1 MTWTEEQ
8 LREYYSSG
16 GDIRPERRDTSVAG
30 GFRDLPPP
38 EPDNFPE
45 NMPKVSEELAER
57 LLTVE
62 AYREA
67 AFANGIPFRPNGLF
81 PMNDPLLTQLSSD
94 PGCHA
99 FQKNVLGFDED
110 GEPTYVPADSFAHGD
125 GGAANG
131 VDLRCFYRPAT
142 RTVVAAFRLGSRAA
156 IAHHMYTTAHGGS
169 IETVLDET
177 TAEVVKC
184 ALTPAVATTEMK
196 ATRKKPL
203 ELFKTYRVDAELVS
217 STDVKSFTKAT
228 MTDPSN
234 PNVPVA
240 IGEAI
245 LAHTARIA
253 KMFGRKRTSFNTA
266 V

>member
-1 MTWTEEQ
+1 
-8 LREYYSSG
+8 
-16 GDIRPERRDTSVAG
+16 
-30 GFRDLPPP
+30 
-38 EPDNFPE
+38 
-45 NMPKVSEELAER
+45 
-57 LLTVE
+57 
-62 AYREA
+62 
-67 AFANGIPFRPNGLF
+67 
-81 PMNDPLLTQLSSD
+81 
-94 PGCHA
+94 
-99 FQKNVLGFDED
+99 
-110 GEPTYVPADSFAHGD
+110 
-125 GGAANG
+125 
-131 VDLRCFYRPAT
+131 
-142 RTVVAAFRLGSRAA
+142 
-156 IAHHMYTTAHGGS
+156 MYTTAHGGS

-196 ATRKKPL
+196 ATLKKPL

-217 STDVKSFTKAT
+217 STDVKSITKAT

>member
-1 MTWTEEQ
+1 M
-8 LREYYSSG
+8 
-16 GDIRPERRDTSVAG
+16 
-30 GFRDLPPP
+30 
-38 EPDNFPE
+38 
-45 NMPKVSEELAER
+45 
-57 LLTVE
+57 
-62 AYREA
+62 
-67 AFANGIPFRPNGLF
+67 
-81 PMNDPLLTQLSSD
+81 
-94 PGCHA
+94 
-99 FQKNVLGFDED
+99 
-110 GEPTYVPADSFAHGD
+110 
-125 GGAANG
+125 
-131 VDLRCFYRPAT
+131 
-142 RTVVAAFRLGSRAA
+142 LGSRAA

-196 ATRKKPL
+196 ATLKKPL

-217 STDVKSFTKAT
+217 STDVKSITKAT

-253 KMFGRKRTSFNTA
+253 AMFGRKRTSFNTA